1 MTTRGATWLLA
12 VALWGCGVPP
22 LEPSAASPGE
32 RVGTYDGRAVAVA
45 YANGPLFAARMRA
58 LREAH
63 NAAEDRQDAAEM
75 AALEARAVAQ
85 QQRFHAQAF
94 DGADVDDILEVVAP
108 HLAGLCAAAG
118 VARLEKV
125 NLARAG
131 GVVTVDVTDRLVD
144 LFEPSDKGRKWIRDL
159 RAQPLPR

>member
-1 MTTRGATWLLA
+1 MWLLVLVPWA
-12 VALWGCGVPP
+12 CGAPP
-22 LEPSAASPGE
+22 LEPSAARPGD

-45 YANGPLFAARMRA
+45 YANGPLFAARMRE

-63 NAAEDRQDAAEM
+63 NAAEDRQDEAEM

-108 HLAGLCAAAG
+108 QLAGLCASAG
-118 VARLEKV
+118 VVRLEKV
-125 NLARAG
+125 NLARPD

-144 LFEPSDKGRKWIRDL
+144 LFEPSDKGRRWIRDL
-159 RAQPLPR
+159 RARPLPR